1 MRREAR
7 EVILERIREARSAPE
22 RSPAAGGR
30 AGPSTSAPYR
40 TQGDRS
46 RRAVLD
52 LLVDRISDYRASVV
66 RTTEEGFPGEIR
78 AALAR
83 LGSRRL
89 VIPSDLPREWL
100 GASPVQDLEILR
112 DPVEPGGGQLSNGQ
126 LAACYG
132 VLTGCALAIAE
143 TGTLVLDGGPRQGR
157 RALSLLPDHHLCVV
171 FQDQVV
177 ETVPQALAAME
188 SLSGFRKRPFTLIS
202 GPSATSDIELV
213 RVEGVHGPRNLE
225 VLLVEEP

>member
-1 MRREAR
+1 MRKEAR

-40 TQGDRS
+40 THGDRS

-66 RTTEEGFPGEIR
+66 RTTPEGFPGEIR

-83 LGSRRL
+83 MGSRRL

-112 DPVEPGGGQLSNGQ
+112 DPEEPGGGRLSNGQ

-143 TGTLVLDGGPRQGR
+143 TGTLVLDGGPGQGR

-188 SLSGFRKRPFTLIS
+188 SRSGSRKRPFTLIS